1 MNRWALI
8 EGNIVANVVEQDVE
22 PTTGGQWVD
31 ITGQHVGPGDSY
43 AAGVFTP
50 AAPPPPVIT
59 KIAMLTRLTDAE
71 YVGILAAAKTD
82 VEIEGWLGRFNAAN
96 TINLDDQRTK
106 DGIALLVTKNL
117 LTQARADAILTD
129 PVQDNERP

>member
-1 MNRWALI
+1 MIYDIFDDN
-8 EGNIVANVVEQDVE
+8 GNIINTIIADEAFMEANY
-22 PTTGGQWVD
+22 PGRYAL
-31 ITGQHVGPGDSY
+31 VGP
-43 AAGVFTP
+43 VPT
-50 AAPPPPVIT
+50 PPPPPPIIT

-117 LTQARADAILTD
+117 LTQARATAILTD